1 VVLTTSTDVPFV
13 CPIAKIVDAVR
24 FIRYILS
31 LAHAFSKCDIEQKKK
46 RQIKELSGMSMSSFL
61 YVPTHRRLLFSTRL
75 VAYCVLAQADN

>member
-31 LAHAFSKCDIEQKKK
+31 LAHAFSKCDIEQKKRDK
-46 RQIKELSGMSMSSFL
+46 LKNSQICPCPHFCMSPRTDDYYS
-61 YVPTHRRLLFSTRL
+61 LLVL